1 MTTNKL
7 ADLDILNPDF
17 EISEQILIQLENE
30 IYADL
35 QDKLPQ
41 FKDRSPDDETFT
53 ELIDNQV
60 AISYIERLNMSVLDD
75 YRDSLVSIQA
85 IARYIRYHEQQ
96 SILTGLLRDY
106 LKERLPNLDLDDV
119 TRFLMLDNFSNTFII
134 YKQNPGGLLDAL
146 TVRYLY
152 GYDNQSFTF
161 KIASSKGGYSVS
173 LKQLKMLIDE
183 TDETI
188 AQETTSIKSKSI
200 TSSGNSITITTPD
213 GKVVTIS

>member
-17 EISEQILIQLENE
+17 EISEQILVQLENE

-35 QDKLPQ
+35 QNKLPQ
-41 FKDRSPDDETFT
+41 FKDRSLDDETFT
-53 ELIDNQV
+53 ELIDNQI
-60 AISYIERLNMSVLDD
+60 AISYIEQLNMPVLDG
-75 YRDSLVSIQA
+75 YRDSLVTIQA

-96 SILTGLLRDY
+96 SILMGLLRDY
-106 LKERLPNLDLDDV
+106 LKERLPNLDLNDV

-134 YKQNPGGLLDAL
+134 YKQNSNGLLDAL
-146 TVRYLY
+146 TVRYFY
-152 GYDNQSFTF
+152 DYDNQNFTF
-161 KIASSKGGYSVS
+161 KIVSSKGGYSVS
-173 LKQLKMLIDE
+173 LKQLKMLVDEADE
-183 TDETI
+183 TVVQT
-188 AQETTSIKSKSI
+188 TTSAINKNI